1 MMLWAI
7 KGKKMHDKSVYAL
20 ANELYVYFIE
30 YLGIKDKCITKVNG
44 VYDENTD
51 LGKEIYDMIEEEI
64 IRNMMKPH
72 TKDWS
77 LLGKIDIKD
86 RIKEYI
92 KEYNRKKLN

>member
-7 KGKKMHDKSVYAL
+7 RGKKMHDPSVYEL
-20 ANELYVYFIE
+20 ASQLYFYFID
-30 YLGIKDKCITKVNG
+30 YLNIRDRCVIENDD
-44 VYDENTD
+44 YSENTD
-51 LGKEIYDMIEEEI
+51 LGREIYYMIEEEI

-72 TKDWS
+72 TKDWR
-77 LLGKIDIKD
+77 LLGEMDIKE